1 MVELPL
7 LTEEGKLLDE
17 SSSDL
22 SCQTVLC
29 ESTTNTVH
37 KVEYLVV
44 EKEDSKYNTVA
55 TLVMGSC
62 FSLGVNCQFK
72 TRQDTLCLVKC
83 WFFLYNSVEQIFL
96 VLFFSGWKCWASA
109 ALCTAVQ
116 HQPLVPTSRT
126 VQGFPFLSLLCNP
139 EVTQ

>member
-1 MVELPL
+1 MDELPS

-83 WFFLYNSVEQIFL
+83 WICCIIWWNRSFWFYSSQAGSAGPLLHCALQCSTNHWSQLPELSKAFPSFLFCAIQ
-96 VLFFSGWKCWASA
+96 
-109 ALCTAVQ
+109 
-116 HQPLVPTSRT
+116 R
-126 VQGFPFLSLLCNP
+126 
-139 EVTQ
+139 